1 MGKFTDTKYTKT
13 IDNLVD
19 ASKSKLN
26 NPYYKFTDQKPT
38 KVTYYAQNIE
48 KSTLDESSGLYGEHV
63 GDNSPFKFNKINDFI
78 IYGID
83 KISVDYEAGDFGAEA
98 TPIEGDAVILPNTIT
113 PKPGDHFAIKYI
125 KETLMFRVQSVSID
139 TLDSGANFYKIEYRL
154 HTDTIEQIEE
164 QVESDFYFIATNVGT
179 DFKTI
184 IKSEDYNL
192 IEELERLVETL
203 ITYFENI
210 FYKTNVQTLVYDHDG
225 WQMYDPFMI
234 EFLIR
239 NSVLNYGEKYVFLN
253 HAAATNRTFG
263 MDYTKTF
270 FSSLENPN
278 NADLKPCTMATAD
291 LINDPN
297 SLFACRMDYYYM
309 VRYFDKTP
317 YKTRF
322 EVFNNDIIDRI
333 RQNKPFEKGNER
345 EIYNLWI
352 SYFNN
357 EKDFIKGDIL
367 SMIKNADYMDNME
380 CFYMLGISIF
390 IIERYIK
397 MLLS

>member
-38 KVTYYAQNIE
+38 KVIYYAQNVE
-48 KSTLDESSGLYGEHV
+48 KSTLDEASGLYGEHV
-63 GDNSPFKFNKINDFI
+63 GDNSPFKFNKIIDFI

-83 KISVDYEAGDFGAEA
+83 KITVDYEAGEFGAEA
-98 TPIEGDAVILPNTIT
+98 TPIEGDAIILPNTII

-139 TLDSGANFYKIEYRL
+139 TLDSGANFYKIEYKL
-154 HTDTIEQIEE
+154 HTDTIERIEE
-164 QVESDFYFIATNVGT
+164 QVESDFNFIATNVGT

-184 IKSEDYNL
+184 VKSEDYNL
-192 IEELERLVETL
+192 IDELERLVETL

-210 FYKTNVQTLVYDHDG
+210 FYQTNVQTLVYDHDG

-239 NSVLNYGEKYVFLN
+239 NSVLNYGEKYVFLD
-253 HAAATNRTFG
+253 HAAAVNKTFG

-270 FSSLENPN
+270 FHSLENPN
-278 NADLKPCTMATAD
+278 IADLKPCTMATAD

-297 SLFACRMDYYYM
+297 SLFACRMNYYYM

-322 EVFNNDIIDRI
+322 EIFNNDIIDRI
-333 RQNKPFEKGNER
+333 RDNKPFEKGNEK

-357 EKDFIKGDIL
+357 EKDFIKGDVL
-367 SMIKNADYMDNME
+367 SMIKNADYMDNLE

>member
-38 KVTYYAQNIE
+38 KVVYYAQNIE
-48 KSTLDESSGLYGEHV
+48 KSTLDEASGLYGEHV

-83 KISVDYEAGDFGAEA
+83 KITVDYEAGDFGAEA

-113 PKPGDHFAIKYI
+113 PRPGDHFAIKYI
-125 KETLMFRVQSVSID
+125 KETLMFRVQAVSID
-139 TLDSGANFYKIEYRL
+139 TLDSGANFYKIEYKL
-154 HTDTIEQIEE
+154 HSDTIEQIEK
-164 QVESDFYFIATNVGT
+164 QVESDFNFIATNVGT

-192 IEELERLVETL
+192 IEELEALVETL

-210 FYKTNVQTLVYDHDG
+210 FFQTNVQTLVYDHDG
-225 WQMYDPFMI
+225 WNMYDPFMI

-239 NSVLNYGEKYVFLN
+239 NSVLNYGEKYVFLD
-253 HAAATNRTFG
+253 HTAAVNKTFG

-270 FSSLENPN
+270 FHNLENPSTE
-278 NADLKPCTMATAD
+278 DLKPCTMATAD

-297 SLFACRMDYYYM
+297 SLFMCRMEYYYM

-322 EVFNNDIIDRI
+322 EIFNNDIIDRI
-333 RQNKPFEKGNER
+333 KENKPFEKGNER

-352 SYFNN
+352 AYFNN
-357 EKDFIKGDIL
+357 DKDFIKGDIL
-367 SMIKNADYMDNME
+367 TMIKNADYMDNLK

>member
-38 KVTYYAQNIE
+38 KVIYYAQNVE
-48 KSTLDESSGLYGEHV
+48 KSTLDEASGLYGEHV
-63 GDNSPFKFNKINDFI
+63 GDNSPFKFNKIIDFI

-83 KISVDYEAGDFGAEA
+83 KITVDYEAGEFGAEA
-98 TPIEGDAVILPNTIT
+98 TPIEGDAIILPNTII

-139 TLDSGANFYKIEYRL
+139 TLDSGANFYKIEYKL

-164 QVESDFYFIATNVGT
+164 QVESDFNFIATNVGT

-184 IKSEDYNL
+184 VKSEDYNL
-192 IEELERLVETL
+192 IDELERLVETL

-210 FYKTNVQTLVYDHDG
+210 FYQTNVQTLVYDHDG

-239 NSVLNYGEKYVFLN
+239 NSVLNYGEKYVFLD
-253 HAAATNRTFG
+253 HAAAVNKTFG

-270 FSSLENPN
+270 FHSLENPN
-278 NADLKPCTMATAD
+278 IADLKPCTMATAD

-322 EVFNNDIIDRI
+322 EIFNNDIIDRI
-333 RQNKPFEKGNER
+333 RDNKPFEKGNEK

-357 EKDFIKGDIL
+357 EKDFIKGDVL
-367 SMIKNADYMDNME
+367 SMIKNADYMDNLE

>member
-1 MGKFTDTKYTKT
+1 MGKFTDTKYSKT

-26 NPYYKFTDQKPT
+26 NPYYKFTDRKPT
-38 KVTYYAQNIE
+38 KVTYYAQNVE
-48 KSTLDESSGLYGEHV
+48 KSTLDEASGLYGEHV
-63 GDNSPFKFNKINDFI
+63 GKDSPFKFNKINDFI

-83 KISVDYEAGDFGAEA
+83 KINVDYDSSDFGTEA

-113 PKPGDHFAIKYI
+113 PRPGDAFAIKYV
-125 KETLMFRVQSVSID
+125 KETLIFRVNSVSID
-139 TLDSGANFYKIEYRL
+139 TLDSGANFYKIQYKL
-154 HTDTIEQIEE
+154 QDDTIEQIEE
-164 QVESDFYFIATNVGT
+164 QVESDFNFIVTNVGT
-179 DFKTI
+179 DFKTVVRN
-184 IKSEDYNL
+184 SDYNL
-192 IEELERLVETL
+192 IEDLEALVETL
-203 ITYFENI
+203 ITYYENI
-210 FYKTNVQTLVYDHDG
+210 FFQNNVQTLVYDHDG
-225 WQMYDPFMI
+225 WKMYDPFMI

-239 NSVLNYGEKYVFLN
+239 NSVMNYGDKYIFLD
-253 HAAATNRTFG
+253 HAAAVNKTFA

-270 FSSLENPN
+270 FHALENPN
-278 NADLKPCTMATAD
+278 ETLQPSTMATAD
-291 LINDPN
+291 RIDDPN

-309 VRYFDKTP
+309 IRYFDNTP

-322 EVFNNDIIDRI
+322 QIFDNDILDRI
-333 RQNKPFEKGNER
+333 RNNKPYEKGNKR

-352 SYFNN
+352 AYFNN
-357 EKDFIKGDIL
+357 DKDFIKGDIL
-367 SMIKNADYMDNME
+367 SMIKSADYMDNLE

>member
-38 KVTYYAQNIE
+38 KVIYYAQNVE
-48 KSTLDESSGLYGEHV
+48 KSTLDEASGLYGEHV
-63 GDNSPFKFNKINDFI
+63 GDNSPFKFNKIIDFI

-83 KISVDYEAGDFGAEA
+83 KITVDYEAGEFGAEA
-98 TPIEGDAVILPNTIT
+98 TPIEGDAIILPNTII

-139 TLDSGANFYKIEYRL
+139 TLDSGANFYKIEYKL

-164 QVESDFYFIATNVGT
+164 QVESDFNFIATNVGT

-192 IEELERLVETL
+192 IDELERLVETL

-210 FYKTNVQTLVYDHDG
+210 FYQTNVQTLVYDHDG

-239 NSVLNYGEKYVFLN
+239 NSVLNYGEKYVFLD
-253 HAAATNRTFG
+253 HAAAVNKTFG

-270 FSSLENPN
+270 FHSLENPN
-278 NADLKPCTMATAD
+278 IADLKPCTMATAD

-322 EVFNNDIIDRI
+322 EIFNNDIIDRI
-333 RQNKPFEKGNER
+333 RDNKPFEKGNEK

-357 EKDFIKGDIL
+357 EKDFIKGDVL
-367 SMIKNADYMDNME
+367 SMIKNADYMDNLE